1 MGYSKEAYEYA
12 LGIVAT
18 RREDALRAAEDRKD
32 EIYKAIPQLAELDRK
47 LGATGIA
54 AVKAASAFNGTDK
67 LVELR
72 AAYSMI
78 EDQRN
83 ALLKVSGITSADLE
97 PKYFCPLCKDS
108 GYYEGRLCDC
118 AKKLAKQ
125 YEYDLLNRS
134 MPLDD
139 STFDNFDLSYYKG
152 KDSDKM
158 AEVLRYCINYA
169 RDFSTSSPSLLFYG
183 KTGLGKTHLSLAIA
197 NEVLNAGFGVMYGSA
212 QNYLER
218 LEKEHFGRSE
228 GDTLELLLGCDL
240 LIIDDLGAEFQT
252 AFTASAI
259 YNIVNSRILNG
270 LPTVIST
277 NLSPAEI
284 TKCYGERVMSRILG
298 NFRRFEFT
306 GADIRQQKMLRG

>member
-12 LGIVAT
+12 LGKVAT
-18 RREDALRAAEDRKD
+18 RREDAFRAAQVRKD
-32 EIYKAIPQLAELDRK
+32 EIYKAIPQLAELDNK

-54 AVKAASAFNGTDK
+54 AVKAASAFSGTK
-67 LVELR
+67 TLIELR
-72 AAYSMI
+72 AAYSLL
-78 EDQRN
+78 EDQRK
-83 ALLKVSGITSADLE
+83 ALMKVSGITETDLL
-97 PKYFCPLCKDS
+97 PKHFCPVCNDS
-108 GYYEGRLCDC
+108 GYVDGYLCNC
-118 AKKLAKQ
+118 AKRLAKQ

-134 MPLDD
+134 MPLDN
-139 STFDNFDLSYYKG
+139 STFDNFDLAYYKG
-152 KDSDKM
+152 KDREKM
-158 AEVLRYCINYA
+158 DEHLRYCMDYA
-169 RDFSTSSPSLLFYG
+169 SRFRTDSPSLLFYG

-197 NEVLNAGFGVMYGSA
+197 NEVLDAGFGVMYGSA

-228 GDTLELLLGCDL
+228 GDTMELLLGCDL

-259 YNIVNSRILNG
+259 YNIINSRILNG

-277 NLSPAEI
+277 NLSPSEI

>member
-18 RREDALRAAEDRKD
+18 RREDALRAAQDRKD
-32 EIYKAIPQLAELDRK
+32 EIYKAIPQLAELDNK
-47 LGATGIA
+47 LGYTGIA
-54 AVKAASAFNGTDK
+54 AVKAASAFNGIDA

-72 AAYSMI
+72 ATYSML
-78 EDQRN
+78 EDQRKS
-83 ALLKVSGITSADLE
+83 LMKMSGITEADFE
-97 PKYFCPLCKDS
+97 PKHFCPVCNDS
-108 GYYEGRLCDC
+108 GYVDGYLCNC
-118 AKKLAKQ
+118 AKRLAKQ

-139 STFDNFDLSYYKG
+139 STFDSFDLSYYKG
-152 KDSDKM
+152 KDREKM
-158 AEVLRYCINYA
+158 DEHLRYCMNYA
-169 RDFSTSSPSLLFYG
+169 SGFRTDSPSLLFYG

-197 NEVLNAGFGVMYGSA
+197 NEVLDAGFGVMYGSA

-228 GDTLELLLGCDL
+228 GDTMELLLGCDL
-240 LIIDDLGAEFQT
+240 LIMDDLGAEFQT

-259 YNIVNSRILNG
+259 YNIINSRILNG
-270 LPTVIST
+270 LPTIIST